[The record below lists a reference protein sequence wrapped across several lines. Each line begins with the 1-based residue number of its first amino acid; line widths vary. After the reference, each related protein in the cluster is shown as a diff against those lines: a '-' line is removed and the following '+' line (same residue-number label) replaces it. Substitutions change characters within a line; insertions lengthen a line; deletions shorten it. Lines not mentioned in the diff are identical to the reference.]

1 MINRG
6 ISKSLSAK
14 IEELKATEML
24 MSREVH
30 QEEQELKGKV
40 HGLKYFMDIDE
51 GFLKP
56 MEESIIAQYEQA
68 TLNESNSSLG
78 ERMRPRP
85 HRI

>member
-1 MINRG
+1 M
-6 ISKSLSAK
+6 SAK
-14 IEELKATEML
+14 IEELRAPEML

-51 GFLKP
+51 EFLKP

-68 TLNESNSSLG
+68 TSNESNLSLG
-78 ERMRPRP
+78 RE
-85 HRI
+85 